1 MTKPE
6 PGTVSAQLNV
16 RFKTN
21 ENCPQVLWI
30 FRFSYYGHWCTCWP
44 HEELQLVETEAELL
58 AHYNYSIFKNITIF
72 ILIGG

>member
-6 PGTVSAQLNV
+6 LGTVSAQLNV

-30 FRFSYYGHWCTCWP
+30 LGSVIMGTDVPADHMKS
-44 HEELQLVETEAELL
+44 QLV
-58 AHYNYSIFKNITIF
+58 
-72 ILIGG
+72 